1 MNDERMLF
9 KNNHSRKSLTM
20 AANFVMIFMVLVF
33 VYSNVWQ
40 LCVLIMSA
48 GLFNC

>member
-20 AANFVMIFMVLVF
+20 ATNFVMIFMVL
-33 VYSNVWQ
+33 S
-40 LCVLIMSA
+40 LC
-48 GLFNC
+48 LFKCMAAMCTYNEYRVI

>member
-20 AANFVMIFMVLVF
+20 AANFVMIFMLLSFCLLKCMAAMCTYNECRV
-33 VYSNVWQ
+33 
-40 LCVLIMSA
+40 I
-48 GLFNC
+48 